1 MRFLPGE
8 HALGELGAA
17 GEAVGEIQR
26 LRNHDARIAVGP
38 IGGRGALKG
47 NAETELERGEIVG
60 GSAFV
65 VGVADGE
72 NLSRKDAGLG
82 DGARVGDGRFGF
94 ENGENDGVAFD
105 EDFFGRVTA
114 QMFLDGLIKI
124 EAKGRGRVQA
134 PESRSWVILEEPRTS
149 ALMMTWE

>member
-65 VGVADGE
+65 VELQTVRICRERMQA
-72 NLSRKDAGLG
+72 LAT
-82 DGARVGDGRFGF
+82 GR
-94 ENGENDGVAFD
+94 A
-105 EDFFGRVTA
+105 
-114 QMFLDGLIKI
+114 
-124 EAKGRGRVQA
+124 
-134 PESRSWVILEEPRTS
+134 
-149 ALMMTWE
+149 